1 MKIQIKEFS
10 LRQFWHN
17 FQVPVVL
24 FALLHSAS
32 YSLTLLD
39 TLGIDYRMYQ
49 DVTIFFFIMKN
60 CYEAIILHI
69 FLHMSFF

>member
-17 FQVPVVL
+17 CAPVPVVL

-49 DVTIFFFIMKN
+49 DVTIFFYNEK
-60 CYEAIILHI
+60 L
-69 FLHMSFF
+69 L